1 MSPYGHQLRANGPI
15 NYFERYIMTQIYS
28 FISNRS
34 FKYLVLAVLAIC
46 SACSSDPMPDTEEGK
61 TPIGFGVTASRA
73 PISAASDIQAFKVW
87 ARFSNSQTPEMTL
100 MEREVVYRDPEDTNV
115 PKRFTYDNTKYW
127 VNGNYQFYA
136 VHPESATVKFDEENS
151 YTFTIKDYVTTGTD
165 DLMLASVP
173 HEYPTNG
180 STVNLA
186 FSHLLTKVSL
196 QLNKSDNNASNVITV
211 TDAYLYGVHM
221 QGTCTL
227 NGGTPQWSEL
237 ADVSNVG
244 QSDLTKEL
252 TTEYTS
258 VLENYMLLPQKI
270 SNDNPIYL
278 VVLYQYKQSESSNA
292 IEKNLIV
299 PMPHEPVWAMNSS
312 IVYKATIK
320 VDHNIVFSTPVVE
333 PWGNEQAGGT
343 IIIK

>member
-1 MSPYGHQLRANGPI
+1 
-15 NYFERYIMTQIYS
+15 MTQIYS

-34 FKYLVLAVLAIC
+34 FKYLVLAVLAMC
-46 SACSSDPMPDTEEGK
+46 SSCSSDPMPDTEEGK
-61 TPIGFGVTASRA
+61 TPIGFGVTESRA
-73 PISAASDIQAFKVW
+73 PISSASAIEAFSVW
-87 ARFSNSQTPEMTL
+87 ARFNNAQTPAMTL
-100 MEREVVYRDPEDTNV
+100 MNGERVYDPAYPSN

-196 QLNKSDNNASNVITV
+196 QLNISAKNASDEITV
-211 TDAYLYGVHM
+211 TDAHLYGVHM

-244 QSDLTKEL
+244 QSDLTKTL
-252 TTEYTS
+252 TTDYTS
-258 VLENYMLLPQKI
+258 VLENYMLLPQEI
-270 SNDNPIYL
+270 SNDNPIFL
-278 VVLYQYKQSESSNA
+278 RVLYQYKQSGSSNA

-312 IVYKATIK
+312 IVYKATIE

-333 PWGNEQAGGT
+333 QWGNEQAGGT